1 MTQPKSDERFKMEVR
16 ISIVKEKWNG
26 NQNKIGDEKEGYWQ
40 NSYNNER
47 LDVSEVVNL
56 GSLDF
61 HQMTWVLVKLHNAVT
76 DIKSEND
83 E

>member
-26 NQNKIGDEKEGYWQ
+26 NPSKIGEENEGYWQ
-40 NSYNNER
+40 TSFNNER

-61 HQMTWVLVKLHNAVT
+61 LQMTGVLAKLHDVVT

-83 E
+83 